1 MLAPGR
7 PSTNRLRA
15 RSALVLDPGLVAR
28 VQALCDLLERAER
41 WVAELDAD
49 ACFWEVWR
57 GAPAFSEL
65 ILRAEADPTDA
76 DVQRQLDALTAFSRA
91 LSLFVDGRPGA
102 SMRTYLDVV
111 ERADFASDPWLPP
124 AMTRPDA
131 VAVLSVNAAKGQE
144 FDLVIVAGCLEGSLP
159 TTTRPQGLFEA
170 WRLDGDPGPVARATT
185 LLDAE
190 RRRFTLSLIHI

>member
-1 MLAPGR
+1 DPAAPAQPDPAATDDDGGGAAPPPRTSSALALAPG
-7 PSTNRLRA
+7 P
-15 RSALVLDPGLVAR
+15 VAR
-28 VQALCDLLERAER
+28 VEALYDLVECAGT

-57 GAPAFSEL
+57 TAPAFSDL
-65 ILRAEADPTDA
+65 ILRAEADPGDA

-124 AMTRPDA
+124 AMARTDA
-131 VAVLSVNAAKGQE
+131 VAVLSVNTAKG
-144 FDLVIVAGCLEGSLP
+144 
-159 TTTRPQGLFEA
+159 
-170 WRLDGDPGPVARATT
+170 
-185 LLDAE
+185 
-190 RRRFTLSLIHI
+190 